1 MILMVFIP
9 YELVT
14 RDKTLRAIR
23 HKEQDVSRVEQ
34 REWMKHIDIQL
45 DSTVMKITKNRK
57 EKVLTP

>member
-1 MILMVFIP
+1 MILMVFIH